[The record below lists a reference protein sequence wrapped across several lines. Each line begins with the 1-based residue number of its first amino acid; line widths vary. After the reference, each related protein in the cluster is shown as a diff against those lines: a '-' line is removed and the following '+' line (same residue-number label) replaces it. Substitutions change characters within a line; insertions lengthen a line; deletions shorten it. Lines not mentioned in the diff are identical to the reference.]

1 MSRFRHLAIALSAFV
16 LPAVVNAQETPAPR
30 QDTGALSRAALPAD
44 ERRAASEPGTVEAA
58 RQPVD
63 HALEGVTI
71 GAIHVTG
78 APEIA
83 QSQFAAA
90 IAPYVGRTFS
100 GADTQDLLSA
110 LSDVA
115 RKQGYV
121 FATSRIPP
129 QTLAAGVLTVEVAEG
144 RIDAVRI
151 EGSQR
156 PGIARLLAPLAGR
169 PARAEELDRLLMLA
183 SDFPG
188 VTIGKVRYSLEDG
201 RGVLIV
207 PVSYDK
213 VSGWASV
220 DNRGS
225 QALGPVRAQIG
236 VDVAGLLAE
245 DDRVTL
251 QGVVTPTQPGELTV
265 LYGRYAYTLPSA
277 ATEFALAATYGSTDS
292 GGRWKS
298 HDPHGHSIGVNAS
311 VSQAL
316 LRGRRNSLWATA
328 DFNYVSI
335 DQWWDGLRSQ
345 RDRVAT
351 FGLSLNG
358 YTPLAGGRLRA
369 GAGLER
375 ALPILGASEPGDPL
389 TSRAGAGSDYTVWR
403 AWANWVG
410 KVAGPVSARLAV
422 TGQLASEPVLA
433 IDQLTIGGP
442 YFGRGYDFS
451 ERAGDKG
458 LLASGELRSD
468 AIDRNSGFLRWLQLY
483 AFADAGF
490 VRDLNDRYGTGDLY
504 SAGAGARIKIAPDL
518 RFELEAAFP
527 INEPRYDAGDKSPRI
542 SATIGTQF

>member
-1 MSRFRHLAIALSAFV
+1 MSRFRNLLVAFSAFA

-30 QDTGALSRAALPAD
+30 LDTGALSRAALPAD
-44 ERRAASEPGTVEAA
+44 ETHAATESVAVETVSRPAG
-58 RQPVD
+58 D
-63 HALEGVTI
+63 GLEGVTI
-71 GAIHVTG
+71 GAIHITG
-78 APEIA
+78 APEITQA
-83 QSQFAAA
+83 QFAAA

-100 GADTQDLLSA
+100 GGDTQDLLSA

-151 EGSQR
+151 EGAQR
-156 PGIARLLAPLAGR
+156 PEIAALLAPLTGR
-169 PARAEELDRLLMLA
+169 PAQTSELDRLLMLA

-188 VTIGKVRYSLEDG
+188 VTIGKVRYSVEDG
-201 RGVLIV
+201 KGVLVV
-207 PVSYDK
+207 PVTYDR
-213 VSGWASV
+213 VRGWASV

-225 QALGPVRAQIG
+225 EALGPVRAQIG
-236 VDVAGLLAE
+236 VDVAALLAD
-245 DDRVTL
+245 DDRLTI
-251 QGVVTPTQPGELTV
+251 QGVVTPAQPGELTV
-265 LYGRYAYTLPSA
+265 LYGRYAYMLPGGT
-277 ATEFALAATYGSTDS
+277 TEFALAATYGNTDS

-298 HDPHGHSIGVNAS
+298 YDPHGHSIGVNAS
-311 VSQAL
+311 VSHAL
-316 LRGRRNSLWATA
+316 LRGRRNSLWAAA

-345 RDRVAT
+345 RDQVAT

-358 YTPLAGGRLRA
+358 YTPVAGGRLRA
-369 GAGLER
+369 GIGVRR
-375 ALPILGASEPGDPL
+375 ALPILGASERGDPL
-389 TSRAGAGSDYTVWR
+389 TSRPGSGSDYTVFQG
-403 AWANWVG
+403 WANWVG

-422 TGQLASEPVLA
+422 TGQLSSDPVLA

-458 LLASGELRSD
+458 LLTSGELRSD
-468 AIDRNSGFLRWLQLY
+468 VIDRNSGFLRWLQLY

-490 VRDLNDRYGTGDLY
+490 VRDLNDTYGTGDLY
-504 SAGAGARIKIAPDL
+504 SAGAGARFKLAEDL
-518 RFELEAAFP
+518 RLELEAAFP
-527 INEPRYDAGDKSPRI
+527 INEPRYDAGDKSPRV
-542 SATIGTQF
+542 SATLGTQF